1 MQCLNLLLTLVVG
14 IGLVATASAAPDL
27 AAIDHER
34 EAARERLERTLRTG
48 DIAARCDRSL
58 TLLLDHGP
66 RAETTPWLNQERR
79 LRFEAQK
86 KACIER
92 ATNGQ

>member
-14 IGLVATASAAPDL
+14 IGLIATASAAPEL

-34 EAARERLERTLRTG
+34 EAAREHLERTLRIG
-48 DIAARCDRSL
+48 DIAACCDRRL

-66 RAETTPWLNQERR
+66 RAETTP
-79 LRFEAQK
+79 
-86 KACIER
+86 
-92 ATNGQ
+92 